1 MEIVLSKPAT
11 FHVILGSEYIGGIV
25 LAPSPCGGG
34 AFIGAKS
41 MQILT
46 KSESIVKHMK
56 CA

>member
-11 FHVILGSEYIGGIV
+11 FHVILGSEYIGGIG